1 MASRPTAK
9 LQSKSSR
16 MLRLGVL
23 IIVTLLCGP
32 ALADELFFN
41 FGGGPQLGSD
51 QNSDESGQVN
61 HTAGIDYSFYRHDRS
76 ARSSLLIG
84 MSYTYMGANSTEFDR
99 IHAVS
104 IYPQLSLYPTP
115 TSWVRSILPGD
126 SEPFFFVR
134 ALGPSYISANRL
146 GSRQQANNFAFQAQI
161 GIGVNMFFREDRHAT
176 VAFAWKHFSNANLF
190 SENDGIDLP
199 VVLSVGIRF

>member
-1 MASRPTAK
+1 MR
-9 LQSKSSR
+9 
-16 MLRLGVL
+16 RLGVL
-23 IIVTLLCGP
+23 IIVASLCGP

-51 QNSDESGQVN
+51 RNTDETGQVN
-61 HTAGIDYSFYRHDRS
+61 HTVGIDYSFFRNDRS
-76 ARSSLLIG
+76 ERSSILVG

-104 IYPQLSLYPTP
+104 IYPQLSLYPTQ
-115 TSWVRSILPGD
+115 TSWVRSLLPGD
-126 SEPFFFVR
+126 SEPYFFVR

-161 GIGVNMFFREDRHAT
+161 GVGVNMFFAEGRHAT
-176 VAFAWKHFSNANLF
+176 IALAWKHFSNANLF